1 MGKSGGGSGDS
12 EQTIRYAPYLEEAH
26 GQLLNHGGSDTPVIS
41 FIDAFNVAV
50 NSSPYGGYEIIDIDE
65 GFFGMRTD
73 DPSLT
78 YEIKNYPSLWDM
90 FGKFLAGLDVHD
102 LWGQVYSDVVNGA
115 EIENA
120 IAAQAVDIQ
129 DNIDTVVMPKFLAG
143 MRDINSVMSS
153 AFVIGKAIIQDA
165 HVREINKFATQ
176 MRVHA
181 IDVSADL
188 WTKHLEWNR
197 GVIDI
202 YSKVFELYYKARI
215 DMDRVNLEYQAKDE
229 MWNVNLFENARAI
242 LGAMAGSAATAS
254 GNEPSQLQKS
264 LGGVM
269 GGAAMGAMITP
280 GAPML
285 GAGIGAVLGLASS
298 FL

>member
-1 MGKSGGGSGDS
+1 MGGGKGGSGDS
-12 EQTIRYAPYLEEAH
+12 EQTIRYAPYLETAH
-26 GQLLNHGGSDTPVIS
+26 SQLLNHEGSDTPIIS
-41 FIDAFNVAV
+41 FVDAFNAAV

-102 LWGQVYSDVVNGA
+102 LWGQIYSDVVNGS

-120 IAAQAVDIQ
+120 IAAQAVDVQ
-129 DNIDTVVMPKFLAG
+129 DSIDTAIMPKFLAG

-153 AFVIGKAIIQDA
+153 TFVIGKAIIQDA

-197 GVIDI
+197 SVIDI

-242 LGAMAGSAATAS
+242 LGAMAGSAATTS

-280 GAPML
+280 GAPMI